1 MPRVTMKNQELS
13 KIFNGI
19 ADFLEADHVDFKPFA
34 YRKAAITLETMKEN
48 VVEVYAKGGLEA
60 LENIPGVGSSIA
72 EKIEEYLKTGKIEYY
87 EALKKSL
94 PVNLEEIIAIEGVG
108 PKRAKLLFE
117 KLGVQTVVDME
128 AAAEGHKI
136 ASLSGFG
143 AKTEANIL
151 DGIEFLKRSRG
162 RLLLENIL
170 PRVRE
175 IRERLGTLP
184 EIEKVEIAGSLRRM
198 KETIGDADFLVILS
212 PKAQKE
218 GAKRIMD
225 FFTSLDGV
233 EKVWGKGA
241 TKASVRMKEG
251 YDMDIRVLSPRS
263 YGSALQYFTGSKDH
277 NVALRR
283 IAQDKGLKLSEYGLF
298 RGSVM
303 IGGKN
308 EEEIYRMLGMS
319 FVPPELRENQGEIEA
334 AKAGKLPKVI
344 GYGDILGDLHCHS
357 DWDGGSNT
365 IEELAAAARARG
377 YQYIG
382 IADHTKFLK
391 IEHGLDEKA
400 LEARNKH
407 IDKLNKK
414 MNAEGSAFRILKG
427 CEANIMPDGSID
439 ISDAALKVLDFVI
452 AGVHSNMKMDKA
464 AMTERMIRAMEN
476 QNVDIISHP
485 TGRLLKQR
493 DEYPLDFDKLLE
505 TAIKTQTILEIN
517 SSPRR
522 LDLNDLNI
530 RRAKTAGVRMVIN
543 TDAHIVG
550 QLSFIEYGIA
560 QARRGWAEKEDIVN
574 ARPLQSLLKC
584 FKN

>member
-1 MPRVTMKNQELS
+1 
-13 KIFNGI
+13 
-19 ADFLEADHVDFKPFA
+19 
-34 YRKAAITLETMKEN
+34 
-48 VVEVYAKGGLEA
+48 
-60 LENIPGVGSSIA
+60 
-72 EKIEEYLKTGKIEYY
+72 
-87 EALKKSL
+87 
-94 PVNLEEIIAIEGVG
+94 
-108 PKRAKLLFE
+108 
-117 KLGVQTVVDME
+117 
-128 AAAEGHKI
+128 
-136 ASLSGFG
+136 
-143 AKTEANIL
+143 
-151 DGIEFLKRSRG
+151 
-162 RLLLENIL
+162 
-170 PRVRE
+170 
-175 IRERLGTLP
+175 
-184 EIEKVEIAGSLRRM
+184 
-198 KETIGDADFLVILS
+198 
-212 PKAQKE
+212 
-218 GAKRIMD
+218 
-225 FFTSLDGV
+225 
-233 EKVWGKGA
+233 
-241 TKASVRMKEG
+241 
-251 YDMDIRVLSPRS
+251 
-263 YGSALQYFTGSKDH
+263 
-277 NVALRR
+277 
-283 IAQDKGLKLSEYGLF
+283 
-298 RGSVM
+298 M

-319 FVPPELRENQGEIEA
+319 FIPPELRENQGEVEA

-414 MNAEGSAFRILKG
+414 MDAEGSAFRILKG

-452 AGVHSNMKMDKA
+452 AGVHSNMKMDKV

-476 QNVDIISHP
+476 QNVDIVSHP

-505 TAIKTQTILEIN
+505 TAKKTQTILEIN

-530 RRAKTAGVRMVIN
+530 RRAKNAGVKMAIN

-584 FKN
+584 FKS